1 MRDRSPVNACRPERV
16 ESPMRR
22 FLTKTAAYGVAL
34 AALLVGVLWAA
45 AASAREA
52 NAAAALPVR
61 ILIESPKPG
70 EALRNKVHQAPI
82 RGSAAA
88 DGERPAVFDVM
99 IVVDVSGS
107 TKAASGVDVDGDG
120 QVGFNP
126 QLELVEPGRYPPDMQ
141 STDADDTI
149 LAAEVKAAQA
159 LVDSLDPARVHVG
172 VISFS
177 GEMNPQ
183 TGKRMRWDQQDA
195 WLDVPLTSD
204 HQRVKTSVAAI
215 LARGPHGGTN
225 FAAGVRL
232 AVRELAGLS
241 GARSRPRP
249 GAKKVAL
256 FLTDGLPTFPIGAG
270 AVADPG
276 DTEAALN
283 AARLAHK
290 AGITVNTYAIG
301 PNALMNP
308 IAATEMARITLGNF
322 LPVRNPGDII
332 SFLQGVTFANIEDV
346 VFTNLTTREVSF
358 DVDLSPDGSFSG
370 FVPVK
375 EGRNRVRI
383 TALSSDGSSGSVE
396 LDLVFEKSGLTE
408 RELALE
414 LERIRERNKQLMLL
428 VERER
433 IQRFREQQRKV
444 LEFEAGET
452 EEEGSP

>member
-1 MRDRSPVNACRPERV
+1 MRDRSPVNARRPGRV
-16 ESPMRR
+16 GSPMRR
-22 FLTKTAAYGVAL
+22 SFAETATCGFAL
-34 AALLVGVLWAA
+34 AALLIGALWTA

-52 NAAAALPVR
+52 NAVAAAPVR

-88 DGERPAVFDVM
+88 DGERPANFDVM

-107 TKAASGVDVDGDG
+107 TQVASGVDVDGDG

-141 STDADDTI
+141 STDGEDTI

-159 LVDSLDPARVHVG
+159 LVGSLDPARVHVG

-177 GEMNPQ
+177 GEMHPQ
-183 TGKRMRWDQQDA
+183 TGERMRWDQQDA
-195 WLDVPLTSD
+195 WLDVPLTAD
-204 HQRVKTSVAAI
+204 YRRVQASMASI
-215 LARGPHGGTN
+215 LARGPHGATN

-241 GARSRPRP
+241 VAKSRPRP
-249 GAKKVAL
+249 GAKKVVL

-270 AVADPG
+270 RVSEPG

-290 AGITVNTYAIG
+290 AGITVNTYALG

-308 IAATEMARITLGNF
+308 FAATEMARITLGNF

-346 VFTNLTTREVSF
+346 VFTNLTTREVSY

-375 EGRNRVRI
+375 EGLNRVRV
-383 TALSSDGSSGSVE
+383 TALTSDGSSGSVD

-408 RELALE
+408 RELAFE
-414 LERIRERNKQLMLL
+414 LGRIRERNKQLMLL

-444 LEFEAGET
+444 LEFEAGEV
-452 EEEGSP
+452 EE